1 MAHISLVIPTRNE
14 RDNIVPLLDA
24 VRAGLSG
31 RDFEVWIVD
40 DDSPDGTWEVA
51 STYARSHPEIFVLR
65 RIGERGLS
73 SAVVA
78 GFRKSSGEVL
88 AVMDA
93 DLSHDPSL
101 LPGLID
107 AIDAG
112 ADMAVGSRRVPGG
125 GADNWKWHRR
135 KTSDIATSLAKWW
148 LGAPLSDPMS
158 GFFALRR
165 SVFESVSGTL
175 QNEGYKILLEIVCR
189 ARPKQIVELPY
200 VFHDRRQG
208 VSKLTPKVAAEFLK
222 SLWKLRRSKH

>member
-14 RDNIVPLLDA
+14 RDNIAPLLDA
-24 VRAGLSG
+24 VRAELSG
-31 RDFEVWIVD
+31 RNFEVWIVD
-40 DDSPDGTWEVA
+40 DDSPDRTWEVA
-51 STYARSHPEIFVLR
+51 STYANSHPEIFVLR

-78 GFRKSSGEVL
+78 GFMKATGDVL

-101 LPGLID
+101 LPRLID
-107 AIDAG
+107 AVDSG
-112 ADMAVGSRRVPGG
+112 AAMAVGSRRVPGG

-135 KTSDIATSLAKWW
+135 KTSDLATALAKWW
-148 LGAPLSDPMS
+148 LAAPLSDPMS
-158 GFFALRR
+158 GYFALRR
-165 SVFESVSGTL
+165 SVFESVSGDM

-189 ARPKQIVELPY
+189 ARPKKIVELPY

-208 VSKLTPKVAAEFLK
+208 VSKLTPKVGAEFLK
-222 SLWKLRRSKH
+222 SLWELRRTQR

>member
-1 MAHISLVIPTRNE
+1 MAHVSLVIPTRNE
-14 RDNIVPLLDA
+14 RENVVPLLDA
-24 VRAGLSG
+24 VRAAMAGF
-31 RDFEVWIVD
+31 DFEVWIVD
-40 DDSPDGTWEVA
+40 DDSPDHTWEVA
-51 STYARSHPEIFVLR
+51 STYASAHPEVFVLR

-78 GFRKSSGEVL
+78 GFRKASGDVL

-107 AIDAG
+107 AVDAG
-112 ADMAVGSRRVPGG
+112 ADVAVGSRRMPGG
-125 GADNWKWHRR
+125 GAENWKWHRR
-135 KTSDIATSLAKWW
+135 RTSDIATSLAKWW
-148 LGAPLSDPMS
+148 LGSPLSDPMS
-158 GFFALRR
+158 GYFALRR

-189 ARPKQIVELPY
+189 ARPKRIVELPY

-208 VSKLTPKVAAEFLK
+208 VSKLTPGVGAEFLK
-222 SLWKLRRSKH
+222 SLWDLRHTRR